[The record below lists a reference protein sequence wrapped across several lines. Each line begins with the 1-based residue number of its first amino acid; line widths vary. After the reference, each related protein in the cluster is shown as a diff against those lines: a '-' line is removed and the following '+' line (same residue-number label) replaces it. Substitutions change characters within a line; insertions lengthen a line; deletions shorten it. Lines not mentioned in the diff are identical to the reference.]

1 VPEKDGAWG
10 WEKIAERS
18 NGDETRVW
26 KKNKKTRREHK

>member
-1 VPEKDGAWG
+1 VPKKDSAWR

-18 NGDETRVW
+18 GVDETRVW